1 MNATREKTR
10 LWLLI
15 LVGVVATLLGQTH
28 AREIFAPSPHES
40 GIFAEQTQA
49 STGENYDACQ
59 YDTLDS
65 LLAANGADELITVR
79 SYTNA
84 LGKEGI
90 SNSGAMRADSWVTLP
105 GQIPTRSGHL
115 QIEKILE
122 IQPGRGSH
130 YLDFQVPASNLR
142 IPANGPTTSGGALQ
156 FQLNNPV
163 PINPST
169 FLRPPGRP
177 GG

>member
-1 MNATREKTR
+1 MPGSLTALRALLCLVFAFLLAGTRAE
-10 LWLLI
+10 
-15 LVGVVATLLGQTH
+15 A
-28 AREIFAPSPHES
+28 F
-40 GIFAEQTQA
+40 FAEHQPAPGILATA
-49 STGENYDACQ
+49 APESTGQNYDGSP
-59 YDTLDS
+59 YDAPDS
-65 LLAANGADELITVR
+65 LIAAKSADELITVR

-90 SNSGAMRADSWVTLP
+90 SSSGAMRADSWVTLP
-105 GQIPTRSGHL
+105 NQIPARSGHL

-142 IPANGPTTSGGALQ
+142 IPANGSTTSGGALQ